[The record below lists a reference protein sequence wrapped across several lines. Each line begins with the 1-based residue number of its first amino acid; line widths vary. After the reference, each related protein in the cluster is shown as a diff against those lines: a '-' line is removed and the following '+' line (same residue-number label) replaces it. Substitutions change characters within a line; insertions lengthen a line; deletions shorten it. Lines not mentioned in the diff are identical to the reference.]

1 MTEDVEDIKNR
12 LRARVIKAASPVLR
26 LMPLWMEAL
35 GAGVFISHVVS
46 ENPRFARKLTE
57 LEGKV
62 FLFEATDIKKR
73 FHLHIKDNDI
83 KVVPYMTIA
92 PDVTMRGEVKILAE
106 LLLGKIDPDT
116 VFFSRQLEING
127 DTAAAILFKNLLANL

>member
-1 MTEDVEDIKNR
+1 MTENIDEIKNR
-12 LRARVIKAASPVLR
+12 LRARAIKAVSPVLR

-35 GAGVFISHVVS
+35 GAGVFISHVIA
-46 ENPRFARKLTE
+46 ENPQFARKLKG
-57 LEGKV
+57 LDGKV

-73 FHLHIKDNDI
+73 FHLVIKDSDI
-83 KVVPYMTIA
+83 KVVPHMRAT

>member
-1 MTEDVEDIKNR
+1 MTEEVDEIKNR
-12 LRARVIKAASPVLR
+12 LRARAIKAASPVLR
-26 LMPLWMEAL
+26 LIPLWVEAL
-35 GAGVFISHVVS
+35 GAGVFISHVLS
-46 ENPRFARKLTE
+46 ENPQFARKLNG
-57 LEGKV
+57 LEGKI

-73 FHLHIKDNDI
+73 FHLVIKDSDI
-83 KVVPYMTIA
+83 KVVPHMRVT

>member
-1 MTEDVEDIKNR
+1 MTEEVDEIKNR
-12 LRARVIKAASPVLR
+12 LRARAIKAASPMLR

-35 GAGVFISHVVS
+35 GAGVFISHVLS
-46 ENPRFARKLTE
+46 ENPQFARKLDG
-57 LEGKV
+57 LEGKI

-73 FHLHIKDNDI
+73 FHLVIKDNDI
-83 KVVPYMTIA
+83 KVVPHLRA
-92 PDVTMRGEVKILAE
+92 VPDVTMRGEVKILAE

-127 DTAAAILFKNLLANL
+127 DTSAAILFKNLLANL